1 MPDIKLLDCTLRD
14 GGYVNSWNWGF
25 AAAKDIIASLTRA
38 GTDIVEV
45 GFLRNVD
52 GYNPD
57 VTVCNTIE
65 ELNRLLPAHTGST
78 MYSGMAMR
86 SNYDIAKLS
95 PYEGHGI
102 EMLRITAHDYDIREG
117 MDFAREVKARG
128 YKLSINPINIMG
140 YADKDLLW
148 ILDQVNE
155 IHPYQ
160 FSIVDTFGSMRR
172 RDLERIVSLV
182 DHNLAPDIRVG
193 LHLHE
198 NMALSFC
205 LAQEFLDKHLG
216 RDTTVDGSLMG
227 MGRIPGNLPIEL
239 IADYMNETLGCHYDI
254 DEMMD
259 AIQDH
264 IAPLKGETAW
274 GYTPAYF
281 LSARYNLHRDYAEHY
296 LDKGDLTNRDINHI
310 LAGFDRSKATAYDK
324 DYADRLYREYQ
335 NRAIDDTA
343 ALDTLRTAFSG
354 KTVLVLAPGA
364 SLADETGRSAV
375 AAAKA
380 DCIVSANFCP
390 EFCQP
395 DYAFFTNSKRFEK
408 LDLASLPCPVVL
420 TSNLRPLPQGALA
433 VNYDRLAAPDVQNA
447 SLGSNS
453 VLMLL
458 RLLRLCGAKAVLLA
472 GADGYKPGTPAY
484 ADSLLHAHTGRECEA
499 VRRRAQDLHID
510 YLFQNV
516 HDKAAFLSRFMAE
529 HSLTKQD
536 VAYCGDDLNDLT
548 AMALC
553 GFVACPADAAGPVLG
568 RADFICR
575 QKGGEGAV
583 RGTVEEILL
592 RDGRLP
598 AAVKKAFGAKI

>member
-310 LAGFDRSKATAYDK
+310 LADIAPDKKTVFDAA
-324 DYADRLYREYQ
+324 YADALYTEYK
-335 NRAIDDTA
+335 NR
-343 ALDTLRTAFSG
+343 RT
-354 KTVLVLAPGA
+354 GA
-364 SLADETGRSAV
+364 SLAAEAGRAAV
-375 AAAKA
+375 AAAAA
-380 DCIVSANFCP
+380 DVTVSANFVP
-390 EFCQP
+390 GFMRP
-395 DYAFFTNSKRFEK
+395 DYAFFTNAKRFDEAA
-408 LDLASLPCPVVL
+408 DYPCPLIL
-420 TSNLRPLPQGALA
+420 TSNLRADKDA
-433 VNYDRLAAPDVQNA
+433 AVVNYDRLSATDAQ
-447 SLGSNS
+447 GGNS

-458 RLLRLCGAKAVLLA
+458 RLLRQCGAAGVLLA
-472 GADGYKPGTPAY
+472 GADGYRTGTAAY
-484 ADSLLHAHTGRECEA
+484 ADAGLHTHTGRGA
-499 VRRRAQDLHID
+499 AYNAQ
-510 YLFQNV
+510 
-516 HDKAAFLSRFMAE
+516 MAG
-529 HSLTKQD
+529 
-536 VAYCGDDLNDLT
+536 AIR
-548 AMALC
+548 
-553 GFVACPADAAGPVLG
+553 AAGLPVRFITPSEYE
-568 RADFICR
+568 RA
-575 QKGGEGAV
+575 
-583 RGTVEEILL
+583 
-592 RDGRLP
+592 
-598 AAVKKAFGAKI
+598 